1 VKRVLVAALA
11 VLAGCVDFVDV
22 TSPEYAHVGR
32 TGASVDLDLAQPV
45 EGADSLRVRGGIGV
59 QATHLQFVDDSL
71 RVLGQALRP
80 GLRAQGTGRLYDSTL
95 VVAPGVL
102 GAGVVGVTLP
112 VVKGVEFFPAA
123 FRVPIWIRSG
133 PAKLTVARGTDLV
146 FPLSQGTAPA
156 ELGPALYQFWRLD
169 LTRGRQTLNINS
181 SGPPP
186 SRIVVPAASVPAD
199 SSSVLQVEVTAN
211 RAFRADSRSDSSY
224 VTVFTHSTVRWS
236 VELTP

>member
-1 VKRVLVAALA
+1 MKRVFVA
-11 VLAGCVDFVDV
+11 VLVLLAACVDFVDV

-45 EGADSLRVRGGIGV
+45 EGADSLRVSGGIGV

-71 RVLGQALRP
+71 RVLGHALRP
-80 GLRAQGTGRLYDSTL
+80 RARAEGTGRRYDSTL
-95 VVAPGVL
+95 VVAPGAL
-102 GAGVVGVTLP
+102 GAGTVGVTLP

-123 FRVPIWIRSG
+123 FLAPVWIRSG

-146 FPLSQGTAPA
+146 FPFSQGTSPA
-156 ELGPALYQFWRLD
+156 ELGPALYEFWRLD

-181 SGPPP
+181 SGPLP

-199 SSSVLQVEVTAN
+199 SSNVLQVEVTAN
-211 RAFRADSRSDSSY
+211 RGFQVLSRSDSSF
-224 VTVFTHSTVRWS
+224 VSVFTRSVVRWS